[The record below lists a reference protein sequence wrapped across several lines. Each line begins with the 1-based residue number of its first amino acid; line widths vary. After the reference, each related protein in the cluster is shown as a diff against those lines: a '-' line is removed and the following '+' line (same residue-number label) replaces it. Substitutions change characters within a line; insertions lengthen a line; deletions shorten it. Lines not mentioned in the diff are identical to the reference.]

1 MKLTLAFLL
10 TVVAATASAASVDV
24 GLVNRQQSCLNKGTS
39 CGPQSPTDPEGP
51 PCCSG
56 LTCRST
62 FAPVGGNGKVC
73 Q

>member
-1 MKLTLAFLL
+1 MSAWSTG
-10 TVVAATASAASVDV
+10 SRAAST
-24 GLVNRQQSCLNKGTS
+24 KGATS

-56 LTCRST
+56 LTCRTT